1 MRAVL
6 DTNIA
11 VSAAINPDGTPA
23 QVILGWQ
30 RGAFTWVTSAPLLD
44 ELTGTFSSPRVRR
57 FFAWQQD
64 EIDRFLRR
72 VFDITKVVSPG
83 RTVTRVTA
91 DPDDDRVLEAAVEGE
106 ADYIVTG
113 DRHLLDLGRHEGTEI
128 VTPAQFLAILAEAR
142 NS

>member
-1 MRAVL
+1 MKAVV
-6 DTNIA
+6 DTNVA
-11 VSAAINPDGTPA
+11 VSAAINPNGTPA

-44 ELTGTFSSPRVRR
+44 ELTVTFSSSRVRR
-57 FFAWQQD
+57 FVAWQQD

-72 VFDITKVVSPG
+72 VLDTAELVSPT
-83 RTVTRVTA
+83 RTITRITA
-91 DPDDDRVLEAAVEGE
+91 DPSDNHLLEAAAEGE

-113 DRHLLDLGRHEGTEI
+113 DRHLLDLKEHEGTEI
-128 VTPAQFLAILAEAR
+128 VTPADFLAIVAEAR